1 MCYCCRHKILSSLFY
16 QCSNSGCRHRV
27 HVQCMQWRETELGR
41 FECTECIILNN
52 DPLKVV
58 EKQLIEPSF
67 IASNLKFQFKIP
79 CLLADHIN
87 NHLDDEI
94 EIRCIKLDG
103 IHFFEQ
109 TWPDKCEVYINDS
122 LIKEFRP
129 LNPNSSLKKRRDE
142 KLVLGKERRIGTN
155 SLRFVY
161 ENVADGKNTR
171 AGADPKYVFTVLHIR
186 RLSVKELSDSIV
198 KCGTLPLAKCEKQIQ
213 DKFCENKDLR
223 ISEVKVDLI
232 CKMTFTHLSI
242 PARGLYCNHLSC
254 FSLNSFL
261 QTMES
266 NIEKKW
272 RCPLCRKPC
281 YKIVV
286 DPKLEELVQKAVRLP
301 GQPNQV
307 IIKKSGEMSFTH
319 SQLDL
324 GQTDSVRSFKKSS
337 ITKES
342 PFEVL
347 SLDEDI
353 ATEMEPNP
361 VREACA
367 VLAKQNSFVRL
378 EEFNPAHGAPQA
390 RPKPLES
397 SNFLEDKD
405 FIGKLFNYVS
415 RKNKAQS
422 ADPHFGLGNK
432 KSSLAIFEE
441 NLRDRL
447 NNNYLQRKCFQLFYD
462 MLMEKKQETDLIT
475 AKASLKHKPSIF
487 HSGAKQERAGL
498 KNVRTKNSEGLDI
511 LETLMVDYNIMGDRD
526 LAAEGGL
533 DRQDQ
538 TESRS
543 MSNTL

>member
-1 MCYCCRHKILSSLFY
+1 
-16 QCSNSGCRHRV
+16 
-27 HVQCMQWRETELGR
+27 MQWRENELGR

-52 DPLKVV
+52 DPLKIV
-58 EKQLIEPSF
+58 EKQLIQPSF
-67 IASNLKFQFKIP
+67 VASNFKFQFKIP

-161 ENVADGKNTR
+161 ENIADGKNTKS
-171 AGADPKYVFTVLHIR
+171 GTDPKYVFAVLHVR
-186 RLSVKELSDSIV
+186 RLSVKELSESIV
-198 KCGTLPLAKCEKQIQ
+198 KTRTLPISQCEKIIQ
-213 DKFCENKDLR
+213 DKFCENKDLK

-254 FSLNSFL
+254 FSLNSYL

-286 DPKLEELVQKAVRLP
+286 DQKLEELVQKAVCLP
-301 GQPNQV
+301 SQPNQV
-307 IIKKSGEMSFTH
+307 IIRKTGEMSFTH
-319 SQLDL
+319 SQTDI
-324 GQTDSVRSFKKSS
+324 GQTESVRSLKKSS
-337 ITKES
+337 IHKES
-342 PFEVL
+342 VLEVL
-347 SLDEDI
+347 SLDDDI
-353 ATEMEPNP
+353 ITEMEPNP
-361 VREACA
+361 DHEKTVQNI
-367 VLAKQNSFVRL
+367 KQSSFVRF
-378 EEFNPAHGAPQA
+378 EDYNQTHGVPQL
-390 RPKPLES
+390 KSKICES
-397 SNFLEDKD
+397 RNFMEDKD
-405 FIGKLFNYVS
+405 FISKLFNYVS
-415 RKNKAQS
+415 RKKKIQT
-422 ADPHFGLGNK
+422 ADSNFNIGNK
-432 KSSLAIFEE
+432 KTSFALFEE
-441 NLRDRL
+441 NLKDRL

-462 MLMEKKQETDLIT
+462 IVMEKKHESDLI
-475 AKASLKHKPSIF
+475 ARKSALKLKPTF
-487 HSGAKQERAGL
+487 LKTDGQKERASK
-498 KNVRTKNSEGLDI
+498 KNVRTKTSENLDI
-511 LETLMVDYNIMGDRD
+511 LESLMVDYNLIGDQESV
-526 LAAEGGL
+526 AE
-533 DRQDQ
+533 DCQDKLNH
-538 TESRS
+538 TDSHS